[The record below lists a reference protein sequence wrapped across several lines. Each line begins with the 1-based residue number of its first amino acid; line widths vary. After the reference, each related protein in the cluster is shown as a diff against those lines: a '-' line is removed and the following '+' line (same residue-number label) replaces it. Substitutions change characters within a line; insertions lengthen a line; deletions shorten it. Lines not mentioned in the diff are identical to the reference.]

1 MLRAMLRLGLAALLL
16 CGAAC
21 RPDPSTNPSD
31 GDPNTPNAATDGAV
45 STPGQLQ
52 QVELHR
58 AGAGHT
64 ANIDLVAVSSN
75 GKAAASR
82 DQIGGVRLWPTLD
95 GNVEPIPIPE
105 RGAQA
110 ISVETRKGGH
120 VVGIVDAA
128 GGGKIFSVDAAG
140 KVEVTGEMPPFQPLF
155 ELQALPGGNR
165 FLALYKDHSVAL
177 VDRKGKQ
184 IAKADERRFRPT
196 SLVLGKDGKS
206 FVAVLKQSTGN
217 SAELQ
222 RMRIAKQG
230 DALTIERVGSPTL
243 VNSTTQLVSSTL
255 VVSPDTK
262 RAAWAARPSG
272 AAWEIEVGD
281 LTSDDPPS
289 KFTVQIPTH
298 LTPNLGFVGSNK
310 ILASGNDGTLS
321 WLYDLERESTHPRTA
336 SPQDFVNQGRASMVR
351 GGTQVSGHGTW
362 LFVHEVQRRKHRF
375 LGYRA
380 FQTQSVALSP
390 SGEHVA
396 WSYVGGPVFVE
407 PLTGSGNATQ
417 LTLDPMLAVFRVRF
431 FDDAHLIAVGSS
443 GALQLIEWRT
453 GAVVAESGINGSIR
467 TVHFEPSRSLL
478 LVERHNN
485 DARLFE
491 LSAKGVGK
499 PGFSDPFVIADQA
512 FRTGLLAKGIDGN
525 DQAVMWSLDSSN
537 RMRLYTMKHLRSD
550 LSREG
555 TEALGKAL
563 PTGSVAPLAIDQRG
577 RRYGVRW
584 NGSRMEL
591 FVQTGEQIV
600 TAVAPAGDVNQIVPS
615 PDGRRFLAIHQRGN
629 NASLSAHD
637 SKTLEELWNYSTG
650 VFNNEVVWSRDGR
663 YVGIAA
669 NTGAAV
675 LDGDTGESVRQRCGL
690 QFGAMHS
697 PPATAF
703 GGLQV
708 RSLCEG

>member
-1 MLRAMLRLGLAALLL
+1 MLRLGLAVLL

-31 GDPNTPNAATDGAV
+31 NDPNKANTGTDDPSV
-45 STPGQLQ
+45 STPDTTK

-64 ANIDLVAVSSN
+64 ANIDLVAVSAD
-75 GKAAASR
+75 GKAAVTR
-82 DQIGGVRLWPTLD
+82 DQIGGVRLWPSLD
-95 GNVEPIPIPE
+95 GEVEPIPIPE

-110 ISVETRKGGH
+110 ISVESRKGGH
-120 VVGIVDAA
+120 IVGIVDAA
-128 GGGKIFSVDAAG
+128 GGGKIFSVGDDG

-155 ELQALPGGNR
+155 ELHALPGGNR
-165 FLALYKDHSVAL
+165 LLALYKDHSVVL
-177 VDRKGKQ
+177 VDHKGKQ
-184 IAKADERRFRPT
+184 IAKAEERRFRPT
-196 SLVLGKDGKS
+196 SLALGQDGKS
-206 FVAVLKQSTGN
+206 FVAVLKQASGN

-222 RMRIAKQG
+222 RMQIAKKG
-230 DALTIERVGSPTL
+230 DVVTIERVGSPTL
-243 VNSTTQLVSSTL
+243 VNSTTQLISSTL
-255 VVSPDTK
+255 VISPDGK
-262 RAAWAARPSG
+262 RAAWTARPSG

-281 LTSDDPPS
+281 LTSDAAPS

-298 LTPNLGFVGSNK
+298 LTPNLGFVGEDK

-321 WLYDLERESTHPRTA
+321 WLYDLTRESTHPRTA

-407 PLTGSGNATQ
+407 PLSGSGNATQ
-417 LTLDPMLAVFRVRF
+417 LNLDPMLAVFRVRF
-431 FDDAHLIAVGSS
+431 FDDAHLITVGSS

-453 GAVVAESGINGSIR
+453 GEVVAESGINGAIR
-467 TVHFEPSRSLL
+467 NVHFEPTRGLL

-491 LSAKGVGK
+491 LSAKG
-499 PGFSDPFVIADQA
+499 FSDPYVIADQA

-525 DQAVMWSLDSSN
+525 DKAVMWSLDSSN

-563 PTGSVAPLAIDQRG
+563 PSGSVAPLAIDQAG

-591 FVQTGEQIV
+591 FVQTGEKVQ